1 MAGLSLVPSPNP
13 IEVLLRHTMGS
24 LINYQVSHWQ
34 AETKNVVSERAVP
47 IRLITVNLTMKKPHP
62 QPHVRKRSRAEDAGW
77 RRRLVAW
84 QAWWAAFHTKGKSI
98 VPASTYEWIHALLRE
113 ASLERD

>member
-1 MAGLSLVPSPNP
+1 MWGNLWIFGGQILVATYMAGLSLVPSPNP

-47 IRLITVNLTMKKPHP
+47 IRLITVNLT
-62 QPHVRKRSRAEDAGW
+62 VRWDFAR
-77 RRRLVAW
+77 
-84 QAWWAAFHTKGKSI
+84 
-98 VPASTYEWIHALLRE
+98 
-113 ASLERD
+113 